1 MQSIHVTCAII
12 ERSNLIL
19 AAQRSRTMKM
29 PLKWEFPGGKIDSGE
44 TAEESLRR
52 ELMEELRIAVTIQD
66 RLKPVCHTYSDVA
79 IILHPFVCRLAAGE
93 PARIEHAALIWL
105 PLEQLDALDWA
116 AADVPVLEAY
126 RRWKAAD
133 KQI

>member
-1 MQSIHVTCAII
+1 MQPIHVTCAII
-12 ERSNLIL
+12 ECNNLIL
-19 AAQRSRTMKM
+19 AAQRSRNMKM

-66 RLKPVCHTYSDVA
+66 RLKPVRHAYSDVA
-79 IILHPFVCRLAAGE
+79 IILHPFICRLVAGE
-93 PARIEHAALIWL
+93 PVRVEHAALIWL

-126 RRWKAAD
+126 RRWKGNTTV
-133 KQI
+133 